1 MRNDKRYGYAI
12 QRIAYDHIP
21 HRFILK
27 EADVKLQRTD
37 MQLAGK
43 KLAYIEGAGDDVA
56 ECLADI
62 GYSVTSLS
70 NEQLM
75 NDNLSNYDA
84 IVVGI
89 RAFNTN
95 EKLYLCQD
103 RLMAYVKNGGRLIV
117 QYNTNSRVGPLNA
130 GIGPYKFTISRNRV
144 TDEKATIKFVS
155 DTLKVLQYPN
165 AITQKDF
172 NNWVQER
179 GIYYATEVDSA
190 YRYVFEMNDPN
201 EKADKG
207 ALIMANYGKGYFVYT
222 GLAFFRQLPAGV
234 PGAYRLMINLL
245 SQPTKP

>member
-1 MRNDKRYGYAI
+1 M
-12 QRIAYDHIP
+12 
-21 HRFILK
+21 
-27 EADVKLQRTD
+27 
-37 MQLAGK
+37 
-43 KLAYIEGAGDDVA
+43 AYIEGAGDDVA
-56 ECLADI
+56 ECLSDV
-62 GYSVTSLS
+62 GYSVTAL
-70 NEQLM
+70 NNDQLM
-75 NDNLSNYDA
+75 NDDLSIYDA

-144 TDEKATIKFVS
+144 TDERAEVRFVNDS
-155 DTLKVLQYPN
+155 LKVLQYPN
-165 AITQKDF
+165 AIMQNDF
-172 NNWVQER
+172 KNWVQER
-179 GIYYATEVDSA
+179 GIYFATEVDSA
-190 YRYVFEMNDPN
+190 YHYVFEMNDPN
-201 EKADKG
+201 EKSDKG
-207 ALIMANYGKGYFVYT
+207 ALITANYGKGYFVYT